1 MNYFKVMNRCSD
13 ILYFY
18 SYCQWG
24 VRWWWAVSM
33 VMLGFLSS
41 LGSNSQPPSSAMGGW
56 PAAALED
63 FALFQRKWFE
73 VAFALEEQRQCDLP
87 VFLLPWLP
95 SRPSSYAS
103 RNSSFSRSFGGR
115 SQAAALLGTVCL
127 GLHISQPSP
136 SFRLAKKPFLDFINM
151 SV

>member
-1 MNYFKVMNRCSD
+1 
-13 ILYFY
+13 
-18 SYCQWG
+18 
-24 VRWWWAVSM
+24 M
-33 VMLGFLSS
+33 VTPASPS
-41 LGSNSQPPSSAMGGW
+41 PVGSNAQAAPAAAGGW

-73 VAFALEEQRQCDLP
+73 VAFALEEQRHCDLP

-115 SQAAALLGTVCL
+115 SQAAALLGTV
-127 GLHISQPSP
+127 
-136 SFRLAKKPFLDFINM
+136 RLRL
-151 SV
+151 